1 MAIFLTYSFIVLCAV
16 GTLGFYLLYFATD
29 KQLVIANIIIGN
41 VTRLLSFISICLTI
55 AFFFMNQRV
64 VFSDK

>member
-41 VTRLLSFISICLTI
+41 VTRLFKFYFNLFNNSILFYEPTSSI
-55 AFFFMNQRV
+55 
-64 VFSDK
+64 